1 MTELVFVL
9 VADAGLA
16 AAAADAAAAGLVV
29 VAGQQTT
36 WKNFRTCEME

>member
-1 MTELVFVL
+1 MTGLVFVL
-9 VADAGLA
+9 AADAGLA
-16 AAAADAAAAGLVV
+16 AAAADAAAGLVV

>member
-1 MTELVFVL
+1 MTGLVFVL
-9 VADAGLA
+9 AADAGLA
-16 AAAADAAAAGLVV
+16 AAAADAAAGLV